1 MKAVR
6 FHQYGDASTLRY
18 EDVDRPSPAAN
29 QVLVQVAATSFNPID
44 IGIRAGFLQQIFPVA
59 LPHTPGI
66 DVAGTVAELGEDVT
80 QLAVGDQVIGFLPI
94 TENGAAADYVVAP
107 AEALVAAPSS
117 IPLVEAAA
125 VPAVALTAWQALFE
139 HANLQSGQRV
149 IVNGAGGG
157 VGGFAVQLASQAC
170 AFVIATA
177 SPRSADAVKAQG
189 ADRIVDYTVT
199 SVTDAVNEPV
209 DVVLNLVISSEPDL
223 AALVGLVK
231 PGGVLI
237 TTGSPAQPDPDRH
250 VRAENMALR
259 SDTDQL
265 AQIVARIDNGQLR
278 VDISASYPLSQTA
291 TVHERGEA
299 GELRGKV
306 LLIPG
311 S

>member
-6 FHQYGDASTLRY
+6 FNEYGDESVLRY
-18 EDVDRPSPAAN
+18 EDVDRPIPGIG

-44 IGIRAGFLQQIFPVA
+44 VGIRAGFLQPIFPVE

-66 DVAGTVAELGEDVT
+66 DVAGTVAETGESVA
-80 QLAVGDQVIGFLPI
+80 QFKVGDHVIGFLPM
-94 TENGAAADYVVAP
+94 TENGAAADYVLAP
-107 AEALVAAPSS
+107 ADALVAAPTS

-125 VPAVALTAWQALFE
+125 VPAATLTAWQALFE
-139 HANLQSGQRV
+139 HADLKSGQRV
-149 IVNGAGGG
+149 IINGAGGG
-157 VGGFAVQLASQAC
+157 VGSFAVQLATKAG

-177 SPRSADAVKAQG
+177 SPRSTAAVKGHG
-189 ADRIVDYTVT
+189 ANQVVDYTTT
-199 SVTDAVNEPV
+199 SVTEAVTQPV
-209 DVVLNLVISSEPDL
+209 DVVLNLVMSSEPEM

-237 TTGSPAQPDPDRH
+237 TTGSAARPDPERDVH
-250 VRAENMALR
+250 AESMALH
-259 SDTDQL
+259 SDTGQL
-265 AQIVARIDNGQLR
+265 SQMVARIDAGQLV
-278 VDISASYPLSQTA
+278 VDVSASYPLSQTA
-291 TVHERGEA
+291 TVHERGAA

>member
-1 MKAVR
+1 MKAIR
-6 FHQYGDASTLRY
+6 FHQYGDASVLRY
-18 EDVDRPSPAAN
+18 EDVDRPAPADG
-29 QVLVQVAATSFNPID
+29 QVLVRVASTSFNPID
-44 IGIRAGFLQQIFPVA
+44 VGIRAGYLQQIFPVV

-66 DVAGTVAELGEDVT
+66 DVAGTVAELGDDVT
-80 QLAVGDQVIGFLPI
+80 QFAVGDLVIGFLPMI
-94 TENGAAADYVVAP
+94 ENGAAADYVVAP
-107 AEALVAAPSS
+107 AEALAAAPSS
-117 IPLVEAAA
+117 IPLVDAAA

-139 HANLQSGQRV
+139 HANLQPGQRV

-157 VGGFAVQLASQAC
+157 VGGFAVQLASQAG

-177 SPRSADAVKAQG
+177 SPRSAAAVKAQG
-189 ADRIVDYTVT
+189 ADEIVDYTVT

-209 DVVLNLVISSEPDL
+209 DVVLNLVMASEPDL
-223 AALVGLVK
+223 AALVGLIK

-237 TTGSPAQPDPDRH
+237 TTGSPAQPDPGRD

-259 SDTDQL
+259 SDTGQL
-265 AQIVARIDNGQLR
+265 AQIAARIDNGQLR